1 MKIFPAIDII
11 NGECVR
17 LTKGLAENKT
27 IYDKSPV
34 EMAKIYQDKGFET
47 IHVVDLDATLGK
59 GSNDKTLELVGKNI
73 DIKIEVAGGIRDKA
87 AIQTKINQGFDIIVI
102 GTFAIK
108 GIDEVSKFENNIL
121 DKISVAIDLKDNKI
135 ASHGWQ
141 QTSTDSLESIV
152 NIYNALPIHSFFV
165 TDVAND
171 GMLSGLNMSTFESI
185 KKLTDKKITI
195 GGGVKDLSDVQI
207 GIKNGFDH
215 MDRRLLTTM
224 IEKFDGGPVGI
235 DSLAAAISEERDT
248 IEDVLEPYLIQQGF
262 IQRTPRGRVI
272 TQFAYR
278 HFGLEPS
285 QNTKDLFQIDKA
297 N

>member
-59 GSNDKTLELVGKNI
+59 GSNDKTLELIRKNI

-87 AIQTKINQGFDIIVI
+87 AIQNKINQGFDIIVI

-141 QTSTDSLESIV
+141 QTSTESLASIV
-152 NIYNALPIHSFFV
+152 NIYNGLPIHSFFV

-171 GMLSGLNMSTFESI
+171 GMLSGLNISTFESI
-185 KKLTDKKITI
+185 KTLTDKKITI
-195 GGGVKDLSDVQI
+195 GGCVKDLSDVQI
-207 GIKNGFDH
+207 GIKNSFDH
-215 MDRRLLTTM
+215 MV
-224 IEKFDGGPVGI
+224 IGKAIYENKF
-235 DSLAAAISEERDT
+235 SLDELVKLNA
-248 IEDVLEPYLIQQGF
+248 
-262 IQRTPRGRVI
+262 
-272 TQFAYR
+272 
-278 HFGLEPS
+278 
-285 QNTKDLFQIDKA
+285 
-297 N
+297 

>member
-59 GSNDKTLELVGKNI
+59 GSNDKTLDLIRKNI

-108 GIDEVSKFENNIL
+108 GIGEVSKFENNIL

-152 NIYNALPIHSFFV
+152 NIYNELPIHSFFV

-171 GMLSGLNMSTFESI
+171 GMLSGLNISTFESI
-185 KKLTDKKITI
+185 KNLTDKKITI

-215 MDRRLLTTM
+215 MV
-224 IEKFDGGPVGI
+224 IGKAIYENKF
-235 DSLAAAISEERDT
+235 SLDELVKLNA
-248 IEDVLEPYLIQQGF
+248 
-262 IQRTPRGRVI
+262 
-272 TQFAYR
+272 
-278 HFGLEPS
+278 
-285 QNTKDLFQIDKA
+285 
-297 N
+297 

>member
-17 LTKGLAENKT
+17 LMKGLAENKT

-59 GSNDKTLELVGKNI
+59 GSNDKTLELIRKNI
-73 DIKIEVAGGIRDKA
+73 DIQIEVAGGIRDKA
-87 AIQTKINQGFDIIVI
+87 AIQNKINQGFDIIVI

-152 NIYNALPIHSFFV
+152 NIYNELPIHSFFV

-171 GMLSGLNMSTFESI
+171 GMLSGLNFSTFESI
-185 KKLTDKKITI
+185 QKLTDKKITI

-215 MDRRLLTTM
+215 MV
-224 IEKFDGGPVGI
+224 IGKAIYENKF
-235 DSLAAAISEERDT
+235 SLDELVKLNA
-248 IEDVLEPYLIQQGF
+248 
-262 IQRTPRGRVI
+262 
-272 TQFAYR
+272 
-278 HFGLEPS
+278 
-285 QNTKDLFQIDKA
+285 
-297 N
+297 

>member
-59 GSNDKTLELVGKNI
+59 GSNYKTLELVRKNI

-207 GIKNGFDH
+207 GIKNGFDN
-215 MDRRLLTTM
+215 MV
-224 IEKFDGGPVGI
+224 IGKAIYENKF
-235 DSLAAAISEERDT
+235 SLDELVKLNA
-248 IEDVLEPYLIQQGF
+248 
-262 IQRTPRGRVI
+262 
-272 TQFAYR
+272 
-278 HFGLEPS
+278 
-285 QNTKDLFQIDKA
+285 
-297 N
+297 